1 MNEKV
6 PATLAKIPL
15 QDTRIFYERYGN
27 YGNLNNHLLTEIETA
42 RK

>member
-15 QDTRIFYERYGN
+15 QETRIFYERYAN
-27 YGNLNNHLLTEIETA
+27 YENLNNLIIN
-42 RK
+42 RD